1 MVPSIGRLI
10 RRLRKQKSVEI
21 GLLVFILLVSYFGN
35 ALTFYLFDRGADPD
49 RTVAVADAFWYS
61 LISITTVGYGDF
73 FAISLGARIGT
84 AIFIVLLGLSA
95 FTMAV
100 GVGIDWVMELR
111 DKERT
116 GMASPGSKNHLLIVN
131 YPNERRIRR
140 IIDEFVH
147 DPIYKDEE
155 IVLVTDQIDSFPL
168 ALRNVY
174 FVRGSPLEQE
184 TYVRANVREARQAI
198 VLSTGYDDPNTDSVV
213 ASIASVLEHL
223 NPELRIVAECL
234 DASHTLLFQATKNV
248 SLVYTFTISN
258 NLLVQ
263 EVQDLGVNLLAQAIT
278 SNQIEGTLSST
289 QVGDGVEA
297 SMSYRDVAKKLLD
310 SDVNLVGVIRN
321 GDVLVQFD
329 NLALARDD
337 RLVYIA
343 SSRLDWAS
351 LYACLSP

>member
-1 MVPSIGRLI
+1 M
-10 RRLRKQKSVEI
+10 RRKRSAEV
-21 GLLVFILLVSYFGN
+21 GFLVFILLASYFGN
-35 ALTFYLFDRGADPD
+35 ALTFYVFDRGVDPD
-49 RTVAVADAFWYS
+49 RTVTLADAFWYS

-84 AIFIVLLGLSA
+84 AIFIVLLGLTA
-95 FTMAV
+95 FTAAV
-100 GVGIDWVMELR
+100 GIGIDWIMDLR

-116 GMASPGSKNHLLIVN
+116 GMGSPGSKNHLLIVN

-147 DPIYKDEE
+147 DPIYKNEE

-174 FVRGSPLEQE
+174 FVRGSPLEEE
-184 TYVRANVREARQAI
+184 TYIRANVREARQAI

-223 NPELRIVAECL
+223 NPDLRIVAECL
-234 DASHTLLFQATKNV
+234 DMSHTLLFQGTRNV

-263 EVQDLGVNLLAQAIT
+263 EVQDPGVNLLTQAIT
-278 SNQIEGTLSST
+278 SNQIEGTLLST

-310 SDVNLVGVIRN
+310 CDVNLVGVIRD

-329 NLALARDD
+329 NLALAKDD

-343 SSRLDWAS
+343 AARLEWQSIYSFLSS
-351 LYACLSP
+351 